1 MLPIYVMCDSG
12 LDLAERIAVLR
23 ATDDVRSIFAE
34 RRITYSMNADEK
46 SADWYIDTAR
56 KVFRARGLYR
66 EAIEQLDADSIIDT
80 MEWAQDTESQK
91 TSQQTTAPFIQLL
104 LTSRD
109 LTKDG
114 IDHCFG
120 LTRDRYSIQ
129 SVYHYRTLPHKDRL
143 LAIKA
148 MVWHEIGHL
157 LGMAKDRL
165 GGHCNK
171 HGCIMCQSTNLEEL
185 VDHARDSLGRGRIYC
200 HHCMTDARHS
210 KI

>member
-91 TSQQTTAPFIQLL
+91 TSKQTTAPFIQLL

-114 IDHCFG
+114 IDPCFG

-129 SVYHYRTLPHKDRL
+129 SISLQNSPTQRSSFGNQSHG
-143 LAIKA
+143 LA
-148 MVWHEIGHL
+148 
-157 LGMAKDRL
+157 
-165 GGHCNK
+165 
-171 HGCIMCQSTNLEEL
+171 
-185 VDHARDSLGRGRIYC
+185 
-200 HHCMTDARHS
+200 
-210 KI
+210 